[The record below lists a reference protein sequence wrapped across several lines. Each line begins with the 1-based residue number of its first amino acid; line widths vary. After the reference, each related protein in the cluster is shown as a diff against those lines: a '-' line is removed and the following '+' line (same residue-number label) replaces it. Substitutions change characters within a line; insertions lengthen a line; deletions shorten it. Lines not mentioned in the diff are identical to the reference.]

1 MNNNTKPETE
11 PGADSGTEKLTSRI
25 HPSVH
30 YTPSRVVY
38 PEDCDTE
45 LTVYEQTAFVRTFL
59 MALGKPKYL
68 FAERGV
74 YFVPI
79 YLVPTD
85 PQAPKIQIG
94 VYEYEKDRAVGPRRR
109 PPAPAPALA
118 AVAALARRLEFCRV
132 YQYCGDR
139 DSDRTT
145 RRRLRM

>member
-1 MNNNTKPETE
+1 MNNNTKPETKPGTE
-11 PGADSGTEKLTSRI
+11 PGTEKLTSRI

-94 VYEYEKDRAVGPRRR
+94 VYEYEKDRAVDLLDQDGDMDIDRM
-109 PPAPAPALA
+109 APL
-118 AVAALARRLEFCRV
+118 CI
-132 YQYCGDR
+132 
-139 DSDRTT
+139 S
-145 RRRLRM
+145 